1 MKTFK
6 KVFIGLGL
14 CLLVY
19 LSFSVGNA
27 TGKRTAIANE
37 NGIPLAKINKIE
49 NLIDQYYLFDI
60 DKNKQQEGA
69 VEGYVKALGDPYS
82 EFLTKEEMDS
92 LNQQTEGEYAGV
104 GIVVTPSETGAI
116 TVVSAI
122 KGSPAFEKGIKKD
135 DIILKIN
142 GKDYN
147 ASQMNDAVKVMKGKP
162 NTDVKLTIARMEN
175 KTSKIFDVNITRRM
189 ISLTTVNSKKIGDIG
204 YINITQF
211 DRKTDKEFIEQYE
224 NLKKQNVKSIVLDLR
239 NNPGGLLD
247 STVKIAD
254 YLLPQGVIV
263 KTVDKNKK
271 EDVQKSDSS
280 EQNLPMV
287 VLVNGSSASAS
298 EILTGALKDYKKAT
312 IVGEKTFGKGIVQ
325 TIIPMD
331 KGEGLKLTIS
341 EYFSPNGNKIHKQ
354 GVKPDVEIKLDEKA
368 KGIGVEFMK
377 EDNQLQKTLEILN
390 KKALEILNKK

>member
-189 ISLTTVNSKKIGDIG
+189 ISLTTVNSQKIGDIG

-341 EYFSPNGNKIHKQ
+341 EYFSPSGNKIHKQ

-368 KGIGVEFMK
+368 KGIGVEFIN
-377 EDNQLQKTLEILN
+377 EDNQLQ
-390 KKALEILNKK
+390 KALEILNKK

>member
-1 MKTFK
+1 MKTLK

-189 ISLTTVNSKKIGDIG
+189 ISLTTVNSQKIGYIG

-354 GVKPDVEIKLDEKA
+354 GVKPDVEIKLDEKS

-377 EDNQLQKTLEILN
+377 EDNQLQK
-390 KKALEILNKK
+390 ALEILNKK

>member
-19 LSFSVGNA
+19 LSFSIGNA

-189 ISLTTVNSKKIGDIG
+189 ISLTTVNSQKIGDIG

-325 TIIPMD
+325 TIIPME

-377 EDNQLQKTLEILN
+377 EDNQLQK
-390 KKALEILNKK
+390 ALEILNKK

>member
-189 ISLTTVNSKKIGDIG
+189 ISLTTVNSQKIGDIG

-271 EDVQKSDSS
+271 EDIQKSDAS

-325 TIIPMD
+325 TIIPME

-377 EDNQLQKTLEILN
+377 EDNQLQK
-390 KKALEILNKK
+390 ALEILNKK

>member
-189 ISLTTVNSKKIGDIG
+189 ISMTTVNSQKIGDIG

-271 EDVQKSDSS
+271 EDIQKSDSS

-325 TIIPMD
+325 TIIPME

-368 KGIGVEFMK
+368 KGIGVEFMN
-377 EDNQLQKTLEILN
+377 EDNQLQ
-390 KKALEILNKK
+390 KALEILNKK

>member
-162 NTDVKLTIARMEN
+162 NTYVKLTIARMEN

-189 ISLTTVNSKKIGDIG
+189 ISLTTVNSQKIGDIG

-271 EDVQKSDSS
+271 EDVQKSDAS

-368 KGIGVEFMK
+368 KGIGVEFMN
-377 EDNQLQKTLEILN
+377 EDNQLQ
-390 KKALEILNKK
+390 KALEILNKK

>member
-1 MKTFK
+1 MKTLK
-6 KVFIGLGL
+6 KVFIGLGI

-189 ISLTTVNSKKIGDIG
+189 ISLTTVNSQKIGDIG

-325 TIIPMD
+325 TIIPME

-377 EDNQLQKTLEILN
+377 EDNQLQK
-390 KKALEILNKK
+390 ALEILNKK

>member
-37 NGIPLAKINKIE
+37 NGIPLAKINKIK

-189 ISLTTVNSKKIGDIG
+189 ISLTTVNSQKIGDIG

-325 TIIPMD
+325 TIIPME

-377 EDNQLQKTLEILN
+377 EDNQLQK
-390 KKALEILNKK
+390 ALEILNKK

>member
-6 KVFIGLGL
+6 KVFIGLGF

-189 ISLTTVNSKKIGDIG
+189 ISLTTVNSKKIGDVG

-224 NLKKQNVKSIVLDLR
+224 DLKNQNVKSIVLDLR

-325 TIIPMD
+325 TIIPME

-368 KGIGVEFMK
+368 KGIGVEFMN
-377 EDNQLQKTLEILN
+377 EDNQLQ
-390 KKALEILNKK
+390 KALEILNKK

>member
-69 VEGYVKALGDPYS
+69 VEGYVKSLGDPYS

-189 ISLTTVNSKKIGDIG
+189 ISLTTVNSQKIGDIG

-271 EDVQKSDSS
+271 EDIQKSDSS

-377 EDNQLQKTLEILN
+377 EDNQLQK
-390 KKALEILNKK
+390 ALEILNKK

>member
-1 MKTFK
+1 MKTLK

-189 ISLTTVNSKKIGDIG
+189 ISLTTVNSQKIGDIG

-271 EDVQKSDSS
+271 EDVQKSDAS

-325 TIIPMD
+325 TIIPME

-377 EDNQLQKTLEILN
+377 EDNQLQK
-390 KKALEILNKK
+390 ALEILNKK

>member
-1 MKTFK
+1 MKTLK

-69 VEGYVKALGDPYS
+69 VEGYVKSLGDPYS

-189 ISLTTVNSKKIGDIG
+189 ISLTTVNSQKIGDIG

-271 EDVQKSDSS
+271 EDIQKSDDS

-325 TIIPMD
+325 TIIPME

-368 KGIGVEFMK
+368 KGIGVEFMN
-377 EDNQLQKTLEILN
+377 EDNQLQ
-390 KKALEILNKK
+390 KALEILNKK

>member
-1 MKTFK
+1 MIRNANMLTIIRF
-6 KVFIGLGL
+6 
-14 CLLVY
+14 
-19 LSFSVGNA
+19 LSFFFLPCFFNNRNNKNISISAIIPIALARYLNGKTLFAIKINDSNA
-27 TGKRTAIANE
+27 TDNILTV
-37 NGIPLAKINKIE
+37 
-49 NLIDQYYLFDI
+49 YY
-60 DKNKQQEGA
+60 
-69 VEGYVKALGDPYS
+69 S
-82 EFLTKEEMDS
+82 TC
-92 LNQQTEGEYAGV
+92 T
-104 GIVVTPSETGAI
+104 
-116 TVVSAI
+116 
-122 KGSPAFEKGIKKD
+122 
-135 DIILKIN
+135 ILKIN

-189 ISLTTVNSKKIGDIG
+189 ISLTTVNSQKIGDIG

-271 EDVQKSDSS
+271 EDVQKSDAS

-368 KGIGVEFMK
+368 KGIGVEFMN
-377 EDNQLQKTLEILN
+377 EDNQLQ
-390 KKALEILNKK
+390 KALEILNKK

>member
-271 EDVQKSDSS
+271 EDVQKSDAS

-325 TIIPMD
+325 TIIPME

-377 EDNQLQKTLEILN
+377 EDNQLQK
-390 KKALEILNKK
+390 ALEILNKK

>member
-1 MKTFK
+1 MKTLK

-189 ISLTTVNSKKIGDIG
+189 ISLTTVNSQKIGDIG

-271 EDVQKSDSS
+271 EDIQKSDAS
-280 EQNLPMV
+280 EQNLPMA

-325 TIIPMD
+325 TIIPME

-377 EDNQLQKTLEILN
+377 EDNQLQK
-390 KKALEILNKK
+390 ALEILNKK

>member
-189 ISLTTVNSKKIGDIG
+189 ISLTTVNSQKIGDIG

-254 YLLPQGVIV
+254 YLLPQGVLV

-325 TIIPMD
+325 TIIPME

-377 EDNQLQKTLEILN
+377 EDNQLQK
-390 KKALEILNKK
+390 ALEILNKK

>member
-189 ISLTTVNSKKIGDIG
+189 ISLTTVNSQKIGDIG

-263 KTVDKNKK
+263 KTKK

-298 EILTGALKDYKKAT
+298 EILTGALKDYKKAK

-341 EYFSPNGNKIHKQ
+341 EYFSPSGNKIHKQ

-368 KGIGVEFMK
+368 KGIGVEFIN
-377 EDNQLQKTLEILN
+377 EDNQLQ
-390 KKALEILNKK
+390 KALEILNKK